1 MFITFILDNKMLT
14 TLACLVP
21 LTVYI
26 NLSVKLSLQNF
37 SVRFDPI
44 LGTNDVKDSAW

>member
-26 NLSVKLSLQNF
+26 NLNVKLSLQNF

-44 LGTNDVKDSAW
+44 PGTNDVKDSAW